1 MLLGHGFEGD
11 FDKAMSDHPHG
22 PDGKL
27 LPLGDFSEMSRELAD
42 TLEKQA
48 AKRAEKAKR
57 TTSSQQ

>member
-1 MLLGHGFEGD
+1 MCS
-11 FDKAMSDHPHG
+11 SD
-22 PDGKL
+22 L
-27 LPLGDFSEMSRELAD
+27 FSERSRELAEKLAD